1 MSCAMLHKTMKITF
15 TLAETQA
22 AERQFVQSLG
32 QLGVI
37 AFHGAMGAGK
47 TTFIRALCQ
56 ELGVE
61 DVVTSPTFAIVN
73 EYSSA
78 QGPVYHF
85 DFYRL
90 RQLQEPLDIGLEE
103 YLMSG
108 YPCLMEWPEIVEPL
122 LPDDTTYVSISE
134 NPDGTR
140 TLEF

>member
-1 MSCAMLHKTMKITF
+1 MKITF

-22 AERQFVQSLG
+22 AARQFLQAVG

-56 ELGVE
+56 ELGVQ
-61 DVVTSPTFAIVN
+61 DIVTSPTFAIVN
-73 EYSSA
+73 EYASA
-78 QGPVYHF
+78 RGPVYHF

-90 RQLQEPLDIGLEE
+90 HQPQEALDIGLEE
-103 YLMSG
+103 YLASG
-108 YPCLMEWPEIVEPL
+108 RPCLMEWPQVVEPL
-122 LPDDTTYVSISE
+122 LPDDTTNVSISE

>member
-1 MSCAMLHKTMKITF
+1 MKITF

-22 AERQFVQSLG
+22 AARQVLQAVG

-37 AFHGAMGAGK
+37 AFHGAMGDGK

-56 ELGVE
+56 GLGVQ

-73 EYSSA
+73 EYASA
-78 QGPVYHF
+78 RGPVYHF

-90 RQLQEPLDIGLEE
+90 RQPQEALDIGLEE
-103 YLMSG
+103 YLASG
-108 YPCLMEWPEIVEPL
+108 RPCLMEWPQVVEPL
-122 LPDDTTYVSISE
+122 LPDDTTNVSISE

>member
-1 MSCAMLHKTMKITF
+1 MKITF

-22 AERQFVQSLG
+22 AARQFLQAVG

-37 AFHGAMGAGK
+37 AFHGAMGGGK

-56 ELGVE
+56 ELGVQ

-73 EYSSA
+73 EYASA
-78 QGPVYHF
+78 RGPVYHF

-90 RQLQEPLDIGLEE
+90 HQPQEALDIGLEE
-103 YLMSG
+103 YLASG
-108 YPCLMEWPEIVEPL
+108 RPCLMEWPQVVEPL
-122 LPDDTTYVSISE
+122 LPDDTTNVSISE

>member
-1 MSCAMLHKTMKITF
+1 MKITF
-15 TLAETQA
+15 TLSETQA
-22 AERQFVQSLG
+22 AARQFIQALAPLG
-32 QLGVI
+32 TI
-37 AFHGAMGAGK
+37 AFHGPMGAGK

-56 ELGVE
+56 ELAVE
-61 DVVTSPTFAIVN
+61 DTVTSPTFAIVN
-73 EYSSA
+73 EYTTA

-90 RQLQEPLDIGLEE
+90 RQPQEALDIGLEE
-103 YLMSG
+103 YLASG
-108 YPCLMEWPEIVEPL
+108 RPCLMEWPEMVEPL

>member
-1 MSCAMLHKTMKITF
+1 MKITF
-15 TLAETQA
+15 SLAETSA
-22 AERQFVQSLG
+22 AAHQLVEALG
-32 QLGVI
+32 QLGVV
-37 AFHGAMGAGK
+37 AFRGAMGAGK

-56 ELGVE
+56 ELGVK
-61 DVVTSPTFAIVN
+61 DVVTSPTFAIIN
-73 EYSSA
+73 EYTSD

-90 RQLQEPLDIGLEE
+90 RQPQEAFDIGLEE

-108 YPCLMEWPEIVEPL
+108 RPCLMEWPEIVEPL